1 MLTSLRDQYIFSKI
15 DGFFRVPLRPE
26 NYHKTAFRVKNRLH
40 ECKRMPMGFKNSPAV
55 FQRIMDIVLEKEK
68 DKICIVYVEDILV
81 FGKNKQEHAENL
93 NRVILKLVDAGLQA
107 NQDKCEFDKE
117 EVEFLGFKLKKNSIV
132 PIEQNVLGI
141 LQFQIPA
148 NIDETKRFL
157 GLINYYRKLIP
168 NCSAV
173 AEPLIR

>member
-1 MLTSLRDQYIFSKI
+1 MLTSLRDQYIFSMIDLI
-15 DGFFRVPLRPE
+15 DGFFQVPLRPE

-93 NRVILKLVDAGLQA
+93 NRVILKLVDTGL
-107 NQDKCEFDKE
+107 QDKCEFDKE
-117 EVEFLGFKLKKNSIV
+117 EV
-132 PIEQNVLGI
+132 
-141 LQFQIPA
+141 
-148 NIDETKRFL
+148 
-157 GLINYYRKLIP
+157 
-168 NCSAV
+168 
-173 AEPLIR
+173 